1 MSQCGHIFLD
11 DLNDPLNTPSSSN
24 SFTRPLIKKNNVK
37 TQFGI
42 IDYSRNKTNPL
53 AQIPRL
59 SVQQE
64 TLPVFFNMDKTNKKK
79 IEALPKESNSKAKS
93 STNIL
98 NHNIAIEEPKQSQ
111 TPMIMNKLLRLNKY
125 SSCSSFIMFNQDNLL
140 PKRLLGFIEF
150 SKIFLIEN
158 KYFVIETESCAVVI
172 NSAIGNIN
180 LFFKSRL
187 TIEYKNG
194 FFCPK
199 IFLIML
205 PVASKCHIG

>member
-140 PKRLLGFIEF
+140 PKRLEEILMEQWN
-150 SKIFLIEN
+150 SKTDPHSKQSQKFDGKRIFQLTPKIILIFL
-158 KYFVIETESCAVVI
+158 
-172 NSAIGNIN
+172 
-180 LFFKSRL
+180 
-187 TIEYKNG
+187 
-194 FFCPK
+194 
-199 IFLIML
+199 
-205 PVASKCHIG
+205 